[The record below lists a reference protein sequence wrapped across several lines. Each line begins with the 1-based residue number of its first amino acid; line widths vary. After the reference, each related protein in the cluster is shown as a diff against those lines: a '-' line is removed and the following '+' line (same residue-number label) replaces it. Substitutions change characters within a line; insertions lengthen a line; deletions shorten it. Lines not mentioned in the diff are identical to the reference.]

1 MAVRAFTSVC
11 ANVVLCP
18 EIHISD
24 RDVGAGCRIRAEDAV
39 RGATL
44 AVGNI
49 AVPVLDR
56 RKNEDETV
64 QRWCVLT
71 ENVMLDSWTPLPGAV
86 AASDQ
91 NSSMSTTRQRVSLNV
106 SV

>member
-24 RDVGAGCRIRAEDAV
+24 RDVGAGRRIRAEDAV

-49 AVPVLDR
+49 AVPVLGLCKPSPDR
-56 RKNEDETV
+56 EQPEMDAHRESNVGQLHPVT
-64 QRWCVLT
+64 RGCACLT
-71 ENVMLDSWTPLPGAV
+71 PELVDIH
-86 AASDQ
+86 
-91 NSSMSTTRQRVSLNV
+91 
-106 SV
+106 